1 MVINLEPALWG
12 FMTDQFSMKMNDNF
26 QIPVV
31 GLGTWKSEPGE
42 ATYQA
47 VIDSIEAGYRH
58 IDTARAYGNEE
69 SVGSAVRD
77 SGVNREDVFVTTKLR
92 WEDEGF
98 ESAIEACEKSL
109 ARLAC
114 DYIDLYLIHWPL
126 KDKRNDSWQAFI
138 ELQKKGLCR
147 SIGVSNFTIDHLA
160 ELEDKFG
167 ILPAVNQVEFHPYHY
182 QKELLDYCN
191 SKNIIVEAY
200 SPLVHANR
208 MDEARLVSI
217 SEEIGKTPAQ
227 VLIRWAM
234 QRGMVVIP
242 KSVNKN
248 RIIENFSV
256 FDFNISDSVMTKLD
270 ELDESFVTCWDPHN
284 PPPYAPV

>member
-1 MVINLEPALWG
+1 
-12 FMTDQFSMKMNDNF
+12 MTDQLFLKMNDNF

-47 VIDSIEAGYRH
+47 VLDSIEAGYRH

-77 SGVNREDVFVTTKLR
+77 SGVNRGDVFVTTKLR

-98 ESAIEACEKSL
+98 ESTIEACEKSL
-109 ARLAC
+109 NRLNC

-126 KDKRNDSWQAFI
+126 REKRNHSWKAFI
-138 ELQKKGLCR
+138 ELRERGLCK
-147 SIGVSNFTIDHLA
+147 SIGVSNFTIEHLA
-160 ELEDKFG
+160 EIEAKFG
-167 ILPAVNQVEFHPYHY
+167 ILPAVNQVEFHPYYY

-191 SKNIIVEAY
+191 SKNIIIEAY
-200 SPLVHANR
+200 SPLAHAKR
-208 MDEARLVSI
+208 LDEPKLGAI
-217 SEEIGKTPAQ
+217 SEELGKTPAQ
-227 VLIRWAM
+227 VLIRWSI
-234 QRGMVVIP
+234 QRGMVVLP
-242 KSVNKN
+242 KSVNKS

-256 FDFNISDSVMTKLD
+256 FDFDISDSVMAKLD

>member
-1 MVINLEPALWG
+1 
-12 FMTDQFSMKMNDNF
+12 MTDQLFLKMNDNF

-47 VIDSIEAGYRH
+47 VLDSIEAGYRH

-98 ESAIEACEKSL
+98 ESTIEACEKSL
-109 ARLAC
+109 NRLNC

-126 KDKRNDSWQAFI
+126 REKRNHSWKAFI
-138 ELQKKGLCR
+138 ELRERGLCK
-147 SIGVSNFTIDHLA
+147 SIGVSNFTIEHLA
-160 ELEDKFG
+160 EIEAKFG
-167 ILPAVNQVEFHPYHY
+167 ILPAVNQVEFHPYYY

-191 SKNIIVEAY
+191 SKNIIIEAY
-200 SPLVHANR
+200 SPLAHAKR
-208 MDEARLVSI
+208 LDEPKLGAI
-217 SEEIGKTPAQ
+217 SEELGKTPAQ
-227 VLIRWAM
+227 VLIRWSI
-234 QRGMVVIP
+234 QRGMVVLP
-242 KSVNKN
+242 KSVNKS

-256 FDFNISDSVMTKLD
+256 FDFNISDSVMAKLD

>member
-1 MVINLEPALWG
+1 
-12 FMTDQFSMKMNDNF
+12 MTDQLFLKMNDNF

-31 GLGTWKSEPGE
+31 GLGAWKSEPGE

-47 VIDSIEAGYRH
+47 VLDSIEAGYRH

-77 SGVNREDVFVTTKLR
+77 SGVNRGDVFVTTKLR

-98 ESAIEACEKSL
+98 ESTIEACEKSL
-109 ARLAC
+109 NRLNC

-126 KDKRNDSWQAFI
+126 REKRNHSWKAFI
-138 ELQKKGLCR
+138 ELRERGLCK
-147 SIGVSNFTIDHLA
+147 SIGVSNFTIEHLA
-160 ELEDKFG
+160 EIEAKFG
-167 ILPAVNQVEFHPYHY
+167 ILPAVNQVEFHPYYY

-191 SKNIIVEAY
+191 SKNIIIEAY
-200 SPLVHANR
+200 SPLAHAKR
-208 MDEARLVSI
+208 LDEPKLGAI
-217 SEEIGKTPAQ
+217 SEELGKTPAQ
-227 VLIRWAM
+227 VLIRWSI
-234 QRGMVVIP
+234 QRGMVVLP
-242 KSVNKN
+242 KSVNKS

-256 FDFNISDSVMTKLD
+256 FDFDISDSVMAKLD